1 MQKHKSKTGLRGV
14 CTGLLAALLAL
25 PATAAGAAAVGWY
38 FQHSKNGEQMP
49 PPPELAYLEQYDG
62 YYADHR
68 HTSMEDED
76 KVLYLT
82 FDAGYENGNVAKV
95 LDILQAENV
104 PGAFFVLEGLVKH
117 DPALVERME
126 KEGHLVCNHT
136 ASHRDMTKVDNI
148 EDFRAELCRMETVY
162 TELTGKKLSSYYR
175 PPEGKISERS
185 MAFAK
190 ECGYS
195 TIFWSFAYSDWDN
208 QRQMDPEKAKEKILS
223 ETHNGAVLLLHPT
236 SATNAAILDDLIHA
250 WREMGFRF
258 GTLDELTGK
267 EDRVCAKD

>member
-1 MQKHKSKTGLRGV
+1 MRKRDLVIAGLA
-14 CTGLLAALLAL
+14 LAAAICL
-25 PATAAGAAAVGWY
+25 AVGIFRGSVMQTGSWGLSFRKEGTAPVGNAGVKQLKAY
-38 FQHSKNGEQMP
+38 DA
-49 PPPELAYLEQYDG
+49 AYLGD
-62 YYADHR
+62 
-68 HTSMEDED
+68 TSG
-76 KVLYLT
+76 KTLYLT

-95 LDILQAENV
+95 LDTLQAENV
-104 PGAFFVLEGLVKH
+104 PGAFFILEGLVKH

-162 TELTGKKLSSYYR
+162 TELTGKKLSPYYR

-223 ETHNGAVLLLHPT
+223 ETHNGAVVLLHPT
-236 SATNAAILDDLIHA
+236 SATNAAILGDLIHA

-267 EDRVCAKD
+267 DDHVCAKD

>member
-1 MQKHKSKTGLRGV
+1 MRKHITLGIASLLTCTLVLPVLATG
-14 CTGLLAALLAL
+14 T
-25 PATAAGAAAVGWY
+25 GWY

-76 KVLYLT
+76 RVLYLT
-82 FDAGYENGNVAKV
+82 FDAGYENGNVVKV
-95 LDILQAENV
+95 LDTLKEENV
-104 PGAFFVLEGLVKH
+104 PGAFFILEGLVKH
-117 DPALVERME
+117 DPDLVKRME
-126 KEGHLVCNHT
+126 AEGHLVCNHT
-136 ASHRDMTKVDNI
+136 ATHKDMTKVENI
-148 EDFRAELCRMETVY
+148 EDFRAELTRMETVY
-162 TELTGKKLSSYYR
+162 TELTGKKLAPYYR

-208 QRQMDPEKAKEKILS
+208 EKQMDPEKAKEKILA
-223 ETHNGAVLLLHPT
+223 ETHNGEVLLLHPT
-236 SATNAAILDDLIHA
+236 SATNAAILGDLIHA

-267 EDRVCAKD
+267 EGGERVWEND